1 LEIGIAPI
9 IVQRHTESKMKLS
22 EDCLAVEEPME
33 IRLDF
38 SVEGERRQQSLSI
51 TMRTPGADFE
61 LAAGF
66 LFTEGVIQK
75 KQDILRISHCGPAL
89 SHLGHSNV
97 VKVEL
102 AEGVTLN
109 LKSLERNFYTTS
121 SCGVC
126 GKSSVE
132 ALKTQNPFSLR
143 MKEEVLPLRFPKSEV
158 PLLADRLREAQ
169 RVFDSTGGLHASGFF
184 HSDGTLHSAREDV
197 GRHNALDKLIGNAL
211 LAGALPLSQFLL
223 MLSGRISFEL
233 VQKAAMAGIPIIAA
247 VGAPSSLALELAKEM
262 NITLLG
268 FVRGHRFN
276 VYNRPERLQ

>member
-1 LEIGIAPI
+1 MEIGIAPI

-169 RVFDSTGGLHASGFF
+169 RVFDSTGGLHASGLF
-184 HSDGTLHSAREDV
+184 HSDGTFHSAREDV